1 MKDKNKHTV
10 GDEKD
15 ALSSFL
21 VSSVPCRG
29 GGDISLTGRRD
40 GACAVQ
46 PLPSLVHLPAGG
58 MDSGVSVCTLSRF
71 TPPRGC
77 PVRAVSAACDWVG
90 PMD

>member
-46 PLPSLVHLPAGG
+46 PLPSLSTFLQGAWILVCP
-58 MDSGVSVCTLSRF
+58 SVPFPVYTSKRLS
-71 TPPRGC
+71 C
-77 PVRAVSAACDWVG
+77 
-90 PMD
+90 

>member
-46 PLPSLVHLPAGG
+46 PLPSFLGPPSCRGRGFWCVRLYPFPVYT
-58 MDSGVSVCTLSRF
+58 SKRLS
-71 TPPRGC
+71 C
-77 PVRAVSAACDWVG
+77 
-90 PMD
+90 